1 MNALSGQD
9 GIAMKYVFR
18 ILAMISNLLAFY
30 AIWLDLT
37 STFSAS
43 ASLGRLWYSHNP
55 GSLQVSEA
63 IISRFID
70 PCGLIIALNCSTFLW
85 HPIIATILGWPAA
98 LVLLA
103 LSIIFW
109 LLSKMMGN
117 SKFKHTTR
125 ASTLRRSGDR

>member
-1 MNALSGQD
+1 
-9 GIAMKYVFR
+9 MKYVFR
-18 ILAMISNLLAFY
+18 ILAMTSSLFAFY

-37 STFSAS
+37 NKFSAS
-43 ASLGRLWYSHNP
+43 APLGKLWYSYSP

-70 PCGLIIALNCSTFLW
+70 PCGLIIALDCSPFLW
-85 HPIIATILGWPAA
+85 HPIVATILGWPAA

-109 LLSKMMGN
+109 LLSNMMDN
-117 SKFKHTTR
+117 RKFKHK
-125 ASTLRRSGDR
+125 AKVSTLRRSGEK